1 MLQHVGLHPARGA
14 FMFSSTLLFHTPMAY
29 ADPKSDI
36 KWDPPGLFQGVTIR
50 RQIQGEWFAW
60 KIPYNGLVSQSMAA
74 DLLNVSVMSINN
86 WVRAGKLRHI
96 KVAGQPSAIPLGEV
110 KKVRK
115 ALVEERRK
123 RGAR

>member
-1 MLQHVGLHPARGA
+1 
-14 FMFSSTLLFHTPMAY
+14 MAY
-29 ADPKSDI
+29 ADPKPDI

-74 DLLNVSVMSINN
+74 DLLNVSVMSVNN
-86 WVRAGKLRHI
+86 WVRARKLRHI
-96 KVAGQPSAIPLGEV
+96 KVAGQPSAIRLGEI

-115 ALVEERRK
+115 ALVEGRRK

>member
-1 MLQHVGLHPARGA
+1 
-14 FMFSSTLLFHTPMAY
+14 MAY
-29 ADPKSDI
+29 ADPKPDI
-36 KWDPPGLFQGVTIR
+36 KWDSPGLFQGVTIR

-60 KIPYNGLVSQSMAA
+60 KIPYNGLVSQAMAA

-86 WVRAGKLRHI
+86 WVRAGKLKHI
-96 KVAGQPSAIPLGEV
+96 KVAGQPSAIPLGEI

-115 ALVEERRK
+115 ALVEEQRT